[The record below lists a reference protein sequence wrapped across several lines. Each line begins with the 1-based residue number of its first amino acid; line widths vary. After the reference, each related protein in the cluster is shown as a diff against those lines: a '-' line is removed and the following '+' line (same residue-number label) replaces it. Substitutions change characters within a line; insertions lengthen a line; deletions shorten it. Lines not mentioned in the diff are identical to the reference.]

1 MKCAREAVKLIKT
14 YIDEEISFNQ
24 ETTLSGRS
32 IINNIKRAKQK
43 GYTIIL
49 NYIGVD
55 TPEIAKER
63 VDLRVKKGG
72 HGIPH
77 EDIDRRYFESLEN
90 LNKIIS
96 ICDEIN
102 IYDNTDIFKLVACVE
117 QGKLVWKN
125 DETGEEFQYSDK
137 MTELFDA
144 ANDEEITAVTEE
156 FAQFFNDN
164 VWFIPVTE
172 KYYVF
177 RIHNP
182 KLSMAEAPTGEQLSD
197 FYWSG
202 TTSALIGKMIRGE
215 ELYYIK

>member
-1 MKCAREAVKLIKT
+1 M
-14 YIDEEISFNQ
+14 
-24 ETTLSGRS
+24 
-32 IINNIKRAKQK
+32 
-43 GYTIIL
+43 
-49 NYIGVD
+49 
-55 TPEIAKER
+55 
-63 VDLRVKKGG
+63 
-72 HGIPH
+72 
-77 EDIDRRYFESLEN
+77 N
-90 LNKIIS
+90 LV
-96 ICDEIN
+96 
-102 IYDNTDIFKLVACVE
+102 FPE

-156 FAQFFNDN
+156 FAQFFNDS

-177 RIHNP
+177 RVHNP